1 MVDVIEHFKNDYP
14 VETAMG
20 LIVFFKNYLSSEASM
35 VKEDPV
41 TGECSSHLASSKN
54 AKEKSNSSTLRAMRK
69 NKDSDDRIERGSRCS
84 SEKDSGYSGE
94 LK

>member
-1 MVDVIEHFKNDYP
+1 
-14 VETAMG
+14 
-20 LIVFFKNYLSSEASM
+20 M
-35 VKEDPV
+35 VKEELV
-41 TGECSSHLASSKN
+41 MGECSSHLASSKN